1 MSQAQSLYKSTFS
14 YCLPSFRSLAFSG
27 SLRLGPTAQPVR
39 VKYTQLLRN
48 PRRSSLYYVNLV
60 AIRVAKKV
68 VDIPPAAIAFNP
80 TTGAGTI
87 FDSGTKYILHR
98 FGFGLDF

>member
-1 MSQAQSLYKSTFS
+1 M
-14 YCLPSFRSLAFSG
+14 
-27 SLRLGPTAQPVR
+27 
-39 VKYTQLLRN
+39 
-48 PRRSSLYYVNLV
+48 YYVNLV

-87 FDSGTKYILHR
+87 FDSGTKLHFAIR